1 MKELK
6 VYGKKLLATAL
17 AGVMALSLCACDE
30 EDWDD
35 EGWEDEPTETSTDDT
50 GAVRAANVNAMQM
63 SVNKDTGEMSIS
75 RPQLSGEAMGAE
87 GTWTIFVT
95 SADLISSQT
104 VVQVLLISRKC
115 VQQSTVIV
123 LSLSFRQA
131 VLHSGATMRSIQ
143 T

>member
-87 GTWTIFVT
+87 QVYTNGRQGQMD
-95 SADLISSQT
+95 DL
-104 VVQVLLISRKC
+104 C
-115 VQQSTVIV
+115 
-123 LSLSFRQA
+123 LSLR
-131 VLHSGATMRSIQ
+131 I
-143 T
+143 